1 MTGRHHPPRRA
12 RIVFY
17 DVAQE
22 QVEAMTPAE
31 LALLE
36 PALDA
41 IARDPGIGDTSKNA
55 AYREY
60 RTPSVRVLYVPT
72 ALGTLVLVAYVE
84 TG

>member
-1 MTGRHHPPRRA
+1 MAKHHHPRRA
-12 RIVFY
+12 RIIFY

-22 QVEAMTPAE
+22 QVEAMSPAE

-36 PALDA
+36 PALDT
-41 IARDPGIGDTSKNA
+41 IALNPGVGTVSKHA

-60 RTPSVRVLYVPT
+60 RGASVRILYVPT

-84 TG
+84 AG